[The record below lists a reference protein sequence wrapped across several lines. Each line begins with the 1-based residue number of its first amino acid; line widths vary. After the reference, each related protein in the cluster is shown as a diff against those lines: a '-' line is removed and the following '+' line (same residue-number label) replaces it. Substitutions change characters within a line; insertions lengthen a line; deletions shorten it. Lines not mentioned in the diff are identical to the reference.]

1 MSRSKGSWDSTLS
14 IVCHV
19 VDDSQVGDIKIKR
32 MCLRYGWCWTTIVA
46 MPKCVV
52 RWGGVL
58 PRGGKVPSTSLTF
71 DDQKYHEIDHSQYGG
86 RGPSPMF
93 LQETFKAAPEINHPT
108 SVGATLKQQDSRFL
122 PPTRTRHHLL
132 PIVQGYRLILETMVV
147 VSPPPPLDDPSCS
160 DPLECPP
167 LRWGILGCGRVSH
180 DFTQALKHLPTQTIV
195 ACSARSLESARAF
208 AEKHGIQK
216 FCM

>member
-1 MSRSKGSWDSTLS
+1 MWWMTAKSETSKSNGC
-14 IVCHV
+14 VC
-19 VDDSQVGDIKIKR
+19 GT
-32 MCLRYGWCWTTIVA
+32 GGATIVA

-58 PRGGKVPSTSLTF
+58 PRGGKVPSTSLTVTF
-71 DDQKYHEIDHSQYGG
+71 DDHKYRPFTIW
-86 RGPSPMF
+86 GPSPSAMF
-93 LQETFKAAPEINHPT
+93 LQGIFPHVCGP
-108 SVGATLKQQDSRFL
+108 TLKQQDSRFL
-122 PPTRTRHHLL
+122 PPTRTRHHVL